1 MATPKKQAPKPEITR
16 EEAETFVQPES
27 VDKGKKVGTT
37 KKTVVNDALVDVV
50 ENERYPRHAVSEN
63 YQVEVTSPLTSV
75 PIIRVSPR
83 NWVGPVPLTLPE
95 ARLDELIELLTKVR

>member
-37 KKTVVNDALVDVV
+37 KKAVVNDAVIDVV
-50 ENERYPRHAVSEN
+50 ENDRYPRHFVSDN
-63 YQVEVTSPLTSV
+63 YQVEVVSPLTGV
-75 PIIRVSPR
+75 PVVRISPR
-83 NWVGPVPLTLPE
+83 NWVGPVPLTVPE
-95 ARLDELIELLTKVR
+95 MRLDELLELLTKVR